1 MLRIRKI
8 DDIKNELTLKIKQKD
23 YDLEINQNI
32 DEKDINLILNSNI
45 FPIGEIIDKLHE
57 LSIDTKC
64 LYNLATLQTE
74 RLEIY
79 EKDLTICIDKNQY
92 CNSLDYNIEIE
103 SNLDKNHAIELLK
116 QYGKI
121 FKFEICDDYLVKSA
135 RAINTALEEKKFN
148 KIEN

>member
-1 MLRIRKI
+1 M
-8 DDIKNELTLKIKQKD
+8 
-23 YDLEINQNI
+23 
-32 DEKDINLILNSNI
+32 ILNSNI
-45 FPIGEIIDKLHE
+45 FPLGEIIDKLHE
-57 LSIDTKC
+57 LSFDTKR

-103 SNLDKNHAIELLK
+103 SNLDKNHAIGLLK
-116 QYGKI
+116 QFGKI
-121 FKFEICDDYLVKSA
+121 FKFEIRDDYLVKSA